1 MRARATVQTRLVMVA
16 LGLVPVI
23 FHVAI
28 AEASNVRIA
37 LVPYFGVLFRLSFVT
52 ASACA
57 HWTIYGGLL
66 LTFALTLRPG
76 REPLVTA
83 ITRRLHGTVCDEL
96 ATYTRRVT
104 MAWCGFFAV
113 QLATS
118 VALLLFAPLVV
129 WSFFVNILD
138 VPLVVAMFAAEYM
151 IRLWCLQDPPRH
163 SVSAIL
169 NIITEI
175 RKTRNGA
182 VSAL

>member
-1 MRARATVQTRLVMVA
+1 MRARATVRTRLMMVA

-28 AEASNVRIA
+28 AEAGDVRIA
-37 LVPYFGVLFRLSFVT
+37 LVPYFGALFRLSFVM
-52 ASACA
+52 ASACT

-76 REPLVTA
+76 HEPLVTA
-83 ITRRLHGTVCDEL
+83 ITRRLHGTVPNEL
-96 ATYTRRVT
+96 AAYTRRVT
-104 MAWCGFFAV
+104 VAWCCFFAV

-118 VALLLFAPLVV
+118 VTLLLFSPLVV
-129 WSFFVNILD
+129 WSLFVNILD
-138 VPLVVAMFAAEYM
+138 IPLVVAMFAAEYM
-151 IRLWCLQDPPRH
+151 VRVWCLKDPPRH
-163 SVSAIL
+163 SVAAIV
-169 NIITEI
+169 NMITQI